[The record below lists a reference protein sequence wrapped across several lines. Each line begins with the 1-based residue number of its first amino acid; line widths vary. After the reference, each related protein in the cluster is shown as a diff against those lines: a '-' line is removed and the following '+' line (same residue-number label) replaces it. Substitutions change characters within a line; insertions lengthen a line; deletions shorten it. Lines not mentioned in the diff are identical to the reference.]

1 MKKLYFGLVA
11 LAALSFSSCQKDQEV
26 NVPEKNM
33 VTVTLIADKAGEE
46 TKAAAVE
53 EDSKV
58 TYEWTDADKSNLKLF
73 AVTSGDDNKEVLTK
87 VANPTISVSSDNKTL
102 TITATV
108 EENTTLRAVVAG
120 EWTSSDKPK
129 VKVNQSPATDNF
141 DPNTDVLVADDVT
154 VSEANELLLTF
165 RRQAVVAKMT
175 LKNMVAGEKVNKVT
189 ISSDKELTGYYDYP
203 DAKMKGQSKEI
214 TVKYDDVEV
223 GTSKEFPVYFV
234 AMPNEGHTL
243 TVTVKTDKYTYTKTF
258 GNGAI
263 KFNLGGFARFGVN
276 LSGSGEPVVSTDFTG
291 DWVITGMNGENAYAM
306 MAYVSGN
313 NTPALGVK
321 LDTDK
326 EEIATTKVN
335 EIKMHFEKVAE
346 GDYAGMYTI
355 ADVNGNYFY
364 AASASANQMKAD
376 KPETKTADYY
386 WAVSEESDGTYSII
400 AEKSSNHN
408 VMQFNSGNS
417 IFSCYASASQKPMT
431 LYPYSWVVED
441 AGVQPSGDGSL
452 ESPFNVAAAVAFTEA
467 LGANGTSTDAVYISG
482 TICNVNQTYQASGN
496 YGNATF
502 FISDDGTASGNQFEA
517 YQVLYLNNQKWASGQ
532 TDIKVGDEVIIYGK
546 VTYYNGTTPETVGRG
561 AAYLYSLNG
570 ITGNE
575 QYTIS
580 VNPSQ
585 NGSVEASASSA
596 TAGTEIMLTVTPATG
611 YVLDV
616 LTVVDA
622 SSNSVSVSDNKFTMP
637 AANVTVSATFKVK
650 PEPAGDYY
658 VKVISPDDLTDG
670 EYLIVY
676 ENGALALNGGLTD
689 KLDAVGNSISVTI
702 TEDGIAVTD
711 AVDAAAF
718 SYDATAKTLK
728 GAGGLFMGQTS
739 DANGLASSATTT
751 YENTIS
757 FDDDGN
763 ANIVSGGAY
772 LRYNAASNQTRFR
785 YYKSSSYTG
794 QKHIA
799 LYKK

>member
-58 TYEWTDADKSNLKLF
+58 TYKWTDADKSNLKLF
-73 AVTSGDDNKEVLTK
+73 AVTSGDDNKEVLTE

-120 EWTSSDKPK
+120 ELTKDTNKPK
-129 VKVNQSPATDNF
+129 IKVNQSPATDNF

-189 ISSDKELTGYYDYP
+189 ISSEKDLTGYYDYP

-214 TVKYDDVEV
+214 TVKYDDVKV
-223 GTSKEFPVYFV
+223 DASTKEFPVYFV

-243 TVTVKTDKYTYTKTF
+243 TVTVKTDQYTYTKTF

-263 KFNLGGFARFGVN
+263 DFSLGGFARFGVN
-276 LSGSGEPVVSTDFTG
+276 LSGSGEPVVSTDYSG

-417 IFSCYASASQKPMT
+417 IFSCYTSASQKAVT

-467 LGANGTSTDAVYISG
+467 LGANGTSADAVYISG

-575 QYTIS
+575 QYSIT

-596 TAGTEIMLTVTPATG
+596 TVGTEITLTVTPATG
-611 YVLDV
+611 YVLDA

-622 SSNSVSVSDNKFTMP
+622 SSNSVSVSNNKFTMP
-637 AANVTVSATFKVK
+637 AANVTVTATFKEKPSGPTTATIKFGTNDVK
-650 PEPAGDYY
+650 INSASVTGKDDQDNTWTITTAGTTSFTANAAYYQVGSGSKPASSITFTTTLPESA
-658 VKVISPDDLTDG
+658 
-670 EYLIVY
+670 
-676 ENGALALNGGLTD
+676 
-689 KLDAVGNSISVTI
+689 TI
-702 TEDGIAVTD
+702 TEMNAKFGGFNGTAGTVDLKVGDSSIGSGSLNETSDVVVSSTSTATGTVLTVTVTD
-711 AVDAAAF
+711 I
-718 SYDATAKTLK
+718 AKGVK
-728 GAGGLFMGQTS
+728 VYYI
-739 DANGLASSATTT
+739 DVT
-751 YENTIS
+751 YE
-757 FDDDGN
+757 
-763 ANIVSGGAY
+763 
-772 LRYNAASNQTRFR
+772 
-785 YYKSSSYTG
+785 
-794 QKHIA
+794 
-799 LYKK
+799 